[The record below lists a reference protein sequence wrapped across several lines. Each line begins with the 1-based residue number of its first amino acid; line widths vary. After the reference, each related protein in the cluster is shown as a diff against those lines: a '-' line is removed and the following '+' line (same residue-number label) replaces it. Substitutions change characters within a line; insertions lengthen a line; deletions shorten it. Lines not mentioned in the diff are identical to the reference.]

1 LKIRKN
7 ILMKPDHLIQKLR
20 GGNNV
25 YGTSIVSTSPVWSQ
39 AVSTVGLDF
48 VFIDTEHLPIDRTE
62 LTFLCQTYQALG
74 IAVLVRVPG
83 PDPCYACMARDAGA
97 TGIVAPSVEKVEQVR
112 ELVGAVKYRPL
123 KGARLHNVLLGRK
136 ELKPALKGYLEEYN
150 RGSMCVID
158 IGSMAAVANLNAL
171 LKVQG
176 LDAVI
181 IGSHDLSINMGLPGQ
196 YEHPEFEKVVHG
208 IIRHTREK
216 GVAAGI
222 HFPENAE
229 RQIKWMKEGVNI
241 VLYSSDMF
249 LFSQKLKE
257 DMAKIKE
264 AAGDTTLEYED
275 AYQKKLEE

>member
-1 LKIRKN
+1 
-7 ILMKPDHLIQKLR
+7 MKPDHLIQKLR
-20 GGNNV
+20 SGNNV

-39 AVSTVGLDF
+39 AVSTAGLDF
-48 VFIDTEHLPIDRTE
+48 IFIDTEHIPTDRAE

-74 IAVLVRVPG
+74 ITVLVRVSG
-83 PDPCYACMARDAGA
+83 PDPCLARMARDAGA
-97 TGIVAPSVEKVEQVR
+97 KGIVAPSVEKVEQVR

-136 ELKPALKGYLEEYN
+136 ELKPALKVYLEEYN

-171 LKVQG
+171 LKVPG

-181 IGSHDLSINMGLPGQ
+181 IGPHELSINMGLPGQ

-208 IIRHTREK
+208 IIRHIREK
-216 GVAAGI
+216 GIAAGI
-222 HFPENAE
+222 HFPEDAE

-241 VLYSSDMF
+241 VLHSSDMF

-257 DMAKIKE
+257 DMARIKE
-264 AAGDTTLEYED
+264 AAGDTTLEHED
-275 AYQKKLEE
+275 AY